1 MDQYQAGNYTM
12 ELWWIVFESC
22 CSLHD
27 TGAKQANRF
36 TEGGLVQMLVGGPSS
51 AWLPWCLSSERD
63 QIGSIFIW
71 NNCES
76 KVVQISMIIL

>member
-1 MDQYQAGNYTM
+1 MFMDQYQAGNYTM
-12 ELWWIVFESC
+12 QLWEIVLDSC

-51 AWLPWCLSSERD
+51 ARLP
-63 QIGSIFIW
+63 
-71 NNCES
+71 
-76 KVVQISMIIL
+76 